1 MDQSEFIFTW
11 AHLGLKYINTRTFFA
26 VPKKASVPC
35 QKFIIFF
42 YWIWTSVSSYFY
54 RHSWRLKCLKYKPML
69 VYFVIIKEKSTW
81 GSHPVKKSFFMWTLS
96 KEWGGVRPKSKLF
109 KALFPAWIWTC
120 SRGGGGLV
128 DPNPNYVKA
137 LSWLNLDIMVKKGPC
152 SCPRKQ
158 GGGGS
163 R

>member
-26 VPKKASVPC
+26 VPKKSFCAVP
-35 QKFIIFF
+35 KVYNFF

-96 KEWGGVRPKSKLF
+96 KE
-109 KALFPAWIWTC
+109 
-120 SRGGGGLV
+120 
-128 DPNPNYVKA
+128 
-137 LSWLNLDIMVKKGPC
+137 
-152 SCPRKQ
+152 
-158 GGGGS
+158 GGGS
-163 R
+163 DLNQNCSRHFFPLGFGHVPEGGRAGWPQSKLC